1 MISTYDPSET
11 HILVVDDERSV
22 RESLSQWFSDDGY
35 KISTAE
41 NASDALKV
49 LQHHQVDIILLD
61 IKMPGMDGL
70 ALQDRIREF
79 DNDIIIIIIT
89 AFAAVDTA
97 VRALKAGAFDYV
109 TKPIDPDE
117 LTHLIRNAVHQRRLT
132 KENEQLKVSLD
143 ILHSVDDIVGESS
156 AMQHVFELVRTVA
169 PTNATVLIRGESG
182 TGKELIA
189 RAIHANSERKYF
201 PIIPVNCGSLAESLL
216 ESELFGHEKGAFTGA
231 QYRRKGKFEM
241 ANGGTLFLDE
251 IGTLTQ
257 RSQVD
262 LLRVLETKQFHR
274 LGGEQS
280 IHVDFR
286 LVCATN
292 ADLEASVKQ
301 GAFREDLYYRIN
313 VFVIP
318 LPALRERPSDI
329 PLLARHFITSFARS
343 MNKPVQEIERAALD
357 ALQKYSWPGN
367 VRELENAIERAM
379 VVCHASTL
387 RLEDLPIQLTAAE
400 SRTTS
405 ATSLAEVERLHIVR
419 VLEEHSWNITHAAEK
434 LGIDRVTLYNKIQ
447 KYGLQRPEN
456 T

>member
-1 MISTYDPSET
+1 
-11 HILVVDDERSV
+11 
-22 RESLSQWFSDDGY
+22 
-35 KISTAE
+35 
-41 NASDALKV
+41 
-49 LQHHQVDIILLD
+49 
-61 IKMPGMDGL
+61 
-70 ALQDRIREF
+70 
-79 DNDIIIIIIT
+79 
-89 AFAAVDTA
+89 
-97 VRALKAGAFDYV
+97 
-109 TKPIDPDE
+109 
-117 LTHLIRNAVHQRRLT
+117 
-132 KENEQLKVSLD
+132 
-143 ILHSVDDIVGESS
+143 
-156 AMQHVFELVRTVA
+156 
-169 PTNATVLIRGESG
+169 
-182 TGKELIA
+182 
-189 RAIHANSERKYF
+189 
-201 PIIPVNCGSLAESLL
+201 
-216 ESELFGHEKGAFTGA
+216 
-231 QYRRKGKFEM
+231 
-241 ANGGTLFLDE
+241 
-251 IGTLTQ
+251 
-257 RSQVD
+257 VD

-419 VLEEHSWNITHAAEK
+419 VLEEHSWNITHAAEN